1 MVTAT
6 SDSSVMAEF
15 AVTLLPLVV
24 VYLGVFCKCPYFL

>member
-1 MVTAT
+1 VTAT

-24 VYLGVFCKCPYFL
+24 A

>member
-1 MVTAT
+1 VVTAT

-24 VYLGVFCKCPYFL
+24 A

>member
-24 VYLGVFCKCPYFL
+24 A